1 MLDLALKDQLRG
13 IFAVLVSEYILDITV
28 SSQHESRGELIELLE
43 DVADCSDKISC
54 RVTEGDG
61 LAFVIRKNDME
72 TGICFRAVPNGHEF
86 TSLLLAILNLDGKGK
101 NFPDNAVC
109 RRVEALKSPLKLTT
123 YES

>member
-109 RRVEALKSPLKLTT
+109 RRVEA
-123 YES
+123 